1 MKERIIAIMEKENLT
16 PTRFADRLQIN
27 RGVISHILSGRN
39 KPSLEVVTKI
49 LEEMPYINPEWL
61 LKGTGNMVKNG
72 IDQIERPVE
81 PDLFR
86 QPAINQKEDTVEAKE
101 RQEIKLK
108 QPENSPQN
116 TEYKA
121 VETQKT
127 EVRKISQ
134 IIIYYT
140 DNTFEIFNRL
150 YNS

>member
-86 QPAINQKEDTVEAKE
+86 QPAINLKEDTVEAKE
-101 RQEIKLK
+101 RHEIKLK

-116 TEYKA
+116 TEYKV

-150 YNS
+150 NNS

>member
-116 TEYKA
+116 TEYKV

-150 YNS
+150 NNS

>member
-1 MKERIIAIMEKENLT
+1 
-16 PTRFADRLQIN
+16 
-27 RGVISHILSGRN
+27 
-39 KPSLEVVTKI
+39 VVTKI

-134 IIIYYT
+134 IIIFYT